1 MFRSTEM
8 KMDKFDWIV
17 AIPVLTLMIIALMF
31 AIILACVGCA
41 ALQPPIPDIPVPPEI
56 QTIIKNISWIQGI
69 LIIGVVGSIF
79 ACFNG
84 AAKIG
89 IPLLISSLVGYG
101 LTSAM
106 LFYAKLIAM
115 MSLIGGVT
123 LCGYMIFL
131 KHRALKEIIQGVQRF
146 RDSDKV
152 HKFAID
158 PKLKF
163 AQKSESTKKIVK
175 KIKGKK
181 NGSS

>member
-1 MFRSTEM
+1 M
-8 KMDKFDWIV
+8 KNISDVKVGVLFCIV
-17 AIPVLTLMIIALMF
+17 MLCTVIIT
-31 AIILACVGCA
+31 GCA
-41 ALQPPIPDIPVPPEI
+41 LFQRSDPPIIPPTSEI

-106 LFYAKLIAM
+106 LFYAKLIAI

-131 KHRALKEIIQGVQRF
+131 KHRALREIVRGVQSF
-146 RDSDKV
+146 RDGDRI

-163 AQKSESTKKIVK
+163 AQKSKSTRKIVK
-175 KIKGKK
+175 KIKEKV

>member
-1 MFRSTEM
+1 MNRFHEC
-8 KMDKFDWIV
+8 
-17 AIPVLTLMIIALMF
+17 LLY
-31 AIILACVGCA
+31 IILTVVIVFIITACAGCA
-41 ALQPPIPDIPVPPEI
+41 ALQSPIEIISPTPEI

-69 LIIGVVGSIF
+69 LIIGIVGSIF

-115 MSLIGGVT
+115 MSLVGGVT

-131 KHRALKEIIQGVQRF
+131 KHRALKQIITGVQKY
-146 RDSDKV
+146 RDHSELANLDGTLD
-152 HKFAID
+152 INQSIST
-158 PKLKF
+158 
-163 AQKSESTKKIVK
+163 QKIIK
-175 KIKGKK
+175 KIKGK
-181 NGSS
+181 